1 MKNWTTQ
8 KNNIQIIVAT
18 AFILL
23 IAGGVWGM
31 IDHQQGFMR
40 QLIQDR
46 LRDYNL
52 AFWESVAQDADDL
65 FQITQEQKA
74 AFINKDPKL
83 IRHQLAETFPAL
95 NSTKKVHHLAF
106 YGKDTKLQ
114 GLQNQQGLQLD
125 RHSLQLLN
133 LPGAPSE
140 WHIELSTRGE
150 MLLCVLDEIKVDGT
164 VHGYL
169 EVAKPASEKML
180 GLARQYNIFSLIA
193 ASKTRPIIGDTDASI
208 DFSDLNK
215 GDFAVIHNDFKEL
228 SLIELQEEQGWLAN
242 IKQIRFH
249 YQGREYQGSLRKVFD
264 SKQRLAMI
272 HMAAIDI
279 TEMMAAHKRKLAIFI
294 GLALFSFTLL
304 SYVVIRYLRA
314 VERDLNSTYA
324 SLANE
329 VEDHKKTESQLIE
342 AKQGLEY
349 RITERTTEL
358 RRLNEKLRDDLKTR
372 HSMQQALMVSE
383 RQYRTL
389 FDHSSD
395 AMILLEDG
403 NPSLCNT
410 AAVELIKLESHNQ
423 IKEVDLYDLLAE
435 DTDKNNG
442 FRSQFIR
449 TLGSSI
455 YGQPLKH
462 EWRCK
467 DFEGRE
473 FFADITLSKIPSED
487 HRRLAH
493 LTIRDITE
501 KKEAELKISSQ
512 AYYDSLTSLP
522 NRNLFMD
529 RLHQA
534 VAFADRNQCYGAVLF
549 MDLDNFKYI
558 NDSLGHAVGDAV
570 LIEVAKRLNASARS
584 QDTIAR
590 FGGDEFVML
599 IPANFANK
607 RMATINT
614 QKIAE
619 KIRRTF
625 SPPINHQSHEFHL
638 TPSIGVTLFNS
649 NETAV
654 ADILKHADTAM
665 YQAKSLGK
673 NSICFFELEMQRSI
687 DQRLRLE
694 SKMRE
699 AIKRNAFELRF
710 QPKIGQ
716 QGDIIGAE
724 SLCRWQLP
732 EGDWVS
738 PVEFIPI
745 AEETGLITELGNWV
759 FEMAIATLA
768 EIQQQHLSKFTM
780 SINVSPLQI
789 NQSNIVRQLLHTC
802 THHQVKPCDVT
813 LEITESVLMQD
824 AKSTEE
830 KLRRLKSHGFQISID
845 DFGTGYSSLAYL
857 KHLSI
862 NELKI
867 DRSFVSDIGQDPDD
881 DAIVE
886 TILAMSRHLK
896 LSVVAEGV
904 ENEEQLRFLQRHSCE
919 QYQGFYFSKPLKE
932 AELMEFI
939 SNKQQHSA
947 SEISI

>member
-1 MKNWTTQ
+1 MKNWSAQ

-18 AFILL
+18 AFVLL

-52 AFWESVAQDADDL
+52 AFWEAISQDAEKLLDIGREKEGSYIAKDANQVRNTL
-65 FQITQEQKA
+65 SKQFQE
-74 AFINKDPKL
+74 
-83 IRHQLAETFPAL
+83 L
-95 NSTKKVHHLAF
+95 NAQHDIHHLAF
-106 YGKDTKLQ
+106 YGKDTKLK
-114 GLQNQQGLQLD
+114 GLQDRHGLSLD
-125 RHSLQLLN
+125 RHNLYLLN
-133 LPGAPSE
+133 LPDTPST
-140 WHIELSTRGE
+140 WHLEVSSEGSV
-150 MLLCVLDEIKVDGT
+150 LLCVMDDVREGDV

-169 EVAKPASEKML
+169 EIAKPASEKML
-180 GLARQYNIFSLIA
+180 GLAKQYNILTLIA
-193 ASKTRPIIGDTDASI
+193 VSKERPQQNTATADINLNTLGDGSFT
-208 DFSDLNK
+208 LL
-215 GDFAVIHNDFKEL
+215 HNDFDQLPDIKIKQQQRWLKNIKEL
-228 SLIELQEEQGWLAN
+228 
-242 IKQIRFH
+242 RFS
-249 YQGREYQGSLRKVFD
+249 YQGREYQGSVRKIYD
-264 SKQRLAMI
+264 SEKRLAMV
-272 HMAAIDI
+272 HLAAVDI
-279 TEMMAAHKRKLAIFI
+279 TEMMLAHKRKLAIFL
-294 GLALFSFTLL
+294 GLALFSFALL
-304 SYVVIRYLRA
+304 SYVVIRYLRS
-314 VERDLNSTYA
+314 VEQDLNSTYA
-324 SLANE
+324 SLASE
-329 VEDHKKTESQLIE
+329 VEQRKDTEAQLLE
-342 AKQGLEY
+342 AKQNLEQG
-349 RITERTTEL
+349 IAERTTEL
-358 RRLNEKLRDDLKTR
+358 IRLNQKLRDDLKTR
-372 HSMQQALMVSE
+372 HSIQQALMVSE

-395 AMILLEDG
+395 AMILLESG
-403 NPSLCNT
+403 LPTLCNT
-410 AAVELIKLESHNQ
+410 AAVELIKLGNHS
-423 IKEVDLYDLLAE
+423 KVRDLDLFDLLAE
-435 DTDKNNG
+435 DDDKNSG
-442 FRSQFIR
+442 LRTQFIR
-449 TLGSSI
+449 TLRSAHF
-455 YGQPLKH
+455 GQPLKH
-462 EWRCK
+462 EWRCR
-467 DFEGRE
+467 DLEGRE

-487 HRRLAH
+487 DRRLAH

-501 KKEAELKISSQ
+501 KKEAEIKISSQ

-529 RLHQA
+529 RLNQA

-570 LIEVAKRLNASARS
+570 LVEVAARLQATARN

-619 KIRRTF
+619 KVRSTF
-625 SPPINHQSHEFHL
+625 SPPIVYQSHEFHL
-638 TPSIGVTLFNS
+638 TPSVGVTLFNS
-649 NETAV
+649 LETPV

-687 DQRLRLE
+687 DHRLHLE

-699 AIKRNAFELRF
+699 AIKRNGFELRF
-710 QPKIGQ
+710 QPKIDHTGKL
-716 QGDIIGAE
+716 IGAE

-732 EGDWVS
+732 DGEWVS
-738 PVEFIPI
+738 PADFIPI

-759 FEMAIATLA
+759 FEMAMATLS
-768 EIQQQHLSKFTM
+768 EIQKHYLSGFTM
-780 SINVSPLQI
+780 AINVSPLQI

-802 THHQVKPCDVT
+802 THYQIKPSDIT
-813 LEITESVLMQD
+813 LEITENVLMQD

-867 DRSFVSDIGQDPDD
+867 DRSFISDIGQDPDD

-886 TILAMSRHLK
+886 TILAMSRHLN
-896 LSVVAEGV
+896 LNVVAEGV
-904 ENEEQLRFLQRHSCE
+904 ENHDQLLFLQQHSCE
-919 QYQGFYFSKPLKE
+919 QFQGFYFSKPLSE
-932 AELMEFI
+932 DELLQFVI
-939 SNKQQHSA
+939 NNHKR
-947 SEISI
+947 EISL